1 MNHRFSTW
9 FKKMGL
15 QGKLISAFFI
25 MALIVFAVGWVGQ
38 LGSFWLTQYLDEI
51 SEVRLPSIVGLQMVD
66 QGLRVSH
73 AGEMAL
79 LNTRLSD
86 TVREDQVNRIQQ
98 AMLQMQAGRD
108 KYERLPRT
116 QQEDKL
122 WKNFLSKWE
131 RWKQEHEEFLR
142 LYQKFEQGGILAP
155 QTTQLALWR
164 QDRANSQEMIAAQA
178 ASTLLEQMNVQVF
191 TINRPVFNSAA
202 QDLEKVIKVNETL
215 AANQKQAADLSVTQT
230 QRWVVLGTIAGP
242 LTAMIL
248 GIILSW
254 SIAKPLDRA
263 ISGIINEIVS
273 SSSQISA
280 TVEQQERIAQEQA
293 TSVRQTTTAMDE
305 LGASSRQSAEQ
316 AEAAAADASMA
327 LTLAEGGSQ
336 AVQRTLGGMTELQQK
351 VRGIAGSTVLLSQQ
365 TAQIREIS
373 SVVRD
378 LAGQTNML
386 ALNAAVEAVRA
397 GEHGKGFAVLAAEI
411 RKLADESKKSAD
423 KINAL
428 VANIETASNSTVLAT
443 DEGTKTVEDS
453 VKIAQET
460 ADTFRSVSEAIE
472 QICVSNQQIALTS
485 RQQAVAIDQVI
496 YAMNTINAGA
506 KQTAGGITQ
515 TKVGIDNL
523 KQAAQNIKAF
533 GVG

>member
-1 MNHRFSTW
+1 MNRLSTW

-15 QGKLISAFFI
+15 QGKLISAFLL

-51 SEVRLPSIVGLQMVD
+51 SEVRLPSIVGLQMLD

-79 LNTRLSD
+79 LNPRLSD
-86 TVREDQVNRIQQ
+86 TVREDQVRRIQQ
-98 AMLQMQAGRD
+98 ALQQMQAGRD

-116 QQEDKL
+116 PQEEKL

-131 RWKQEHEEFLR
+131 RWAQEHEEFMR
-142 LYQKFEQGGILAP
+142 LYQKFEQLGILAP
-155 QTTQLALWR
+155 QTTQLDLMR
-164 QDRANSQEMIAAQA
+164 QDRANSPEMAAAQA
-178 ASTLLEQMNVQVF
+178 ASVLLEQMNVQVF

-202 QDLEKVIKVNETL
+202 QDLEKVLKVNETI

-230 QRWVVLGTIAGP
+230 QRWVVLGMIAGP

-248 GIILSW
+248 GIILSR

-263 ISGIINEIVS
+263 ITGIINEIVS
-273 SSSQISA
+273 SSTEISA

-316 AEAAAADASMA
+316 AEAAAAGASVA

-397 GEHGKGFAVLAAEI
+397 GEQGKGFAVLAAEI

-443 DEGTKTVEDS
+443 DEGTKTVEES

-506 KQTAGGITQ
+506 KQTASGITQ